1 MNEAPVSTKEPTL
14 VTLADGSID
23 WNAELNTRYAEFER
37 FVSEYIGPEADL
49 DMLRRAFEMMVD
61 RHSKQ
66 VRQSGEPYAT
76 HPLAVAR
83 ICAEL
88 KLGVPSLCAAFLHD
102 VVEDTETSLD
112 EIRETFNDQVAFFV
126 EGLTKL
132 SRIQF
137 QSKEEHQAENLRK
150 LIVAMTRDLRV
161 VLIKLADRLHNI
173 QTLGVCKPDKQRRI
187 ATETL
192 EIYAPL
198 AGRLGINWLKGELED
213 ESLKYL
219 DPVAYQNLKYLIQQ
233 KKSERDAYIESTT
246 LTLRK
251 MLDDAGIQYAEVY
264 GRPKHFYSMYRKMK
278 RSGITFDE
286 IHDITAF
293 RVIVSDKAMCYNVLG
308 LVHDRWRPVAGR
320 FKDYIAVPKGN
331 GYQSLHT
338 TVIGPKGERVEIQI
352 RTRDMHETAE
362 FGVAAHWA
370 YKEGRI
376 VDDESSSTM
385 AWMRSLVETQAEIN
399 DSIEYL
405 ESIKLD
411 LFDDEVFVFTP
422 NGDVKALPRGSTPL
436 DFAYAVH
443 SEVGHHAA
451 HARVNG
457 RHASLRQTLENGDIV
472 EISTREDQHP
482 RPEWL
487 EIAKSSRAR
496 NKIRAYIGQEKRDRA
511 KAIGEDL
518 LSAELRKFDTKLQ
531 KALSEGKCQKVIDQ
545 LKLPSVEQL
554 YVDIG
559 LGRLQADYVVRQ
571 MLPQAAAAAAAFAAA
586 NTAANRQGSQ
596 TYVAPARK
604 FGERIQNYTGNL
616 EDRKAHVVGLTGDVM
631 TSFARCCQP
640 VPGEPIIGYVTRGRG
655 VVVHLQDCDR
665 IRFLEP
671 ERLLEVGWDG
681 ESSEGKQEERRI
693 ARLRIVAKD
702 QQGILAELTNAFTSR
717 RLDINE
723 ARARI
728 RHDGMAVCTFELAV
742 RNAQQLYDA
751 IRAIQKIPVV
761 VSVDR
766 L

>member
-1 MNEAPVSTKEPTL
+1 MNEAPFTTSDPRSPDA
-14 VTLADGSID
+14 ADSPID
-23 WNAELNTRYAEFER
+23 WSVELQRRYGEFEA
-37 FVSEYIGPEADL
+37 FVRGYLGPDGDL
-49 DMLRRAFEMMVD
+49 VMLRRAFEMMVD
-61 RHSKQ
+61 RHSAQ
-66 VRQSGEPYAT
+66 IRQSGEPYAT

-88 KLGVPSLCAAFLHD
+88 RLGVPSLCAAFLHD
-102 VVEDTETSLD
+102 VVEDTETSLE
-112 EIRETFNDQVAFFV
+112 EIREAFNDQVAFFV

-132 SRIQF
+132 SRIEF

-198 AGRLGINWLKGELED
+198 AGRLGINWLKSELED

-219 DPVAYQNLKYLIQQ
+219 DPIAYQNLKRLIHQ
-233 KKSERDAYIESTT
+233 KKSEREGYIEGTT
-246 LTLRK
+246 QTLRT
-251 MLDDAGIQYAEVY
+251 MLDNAGIAYSDVY

-278 RSGITFDE
+278 RSGISFDE

-293 RVIVSDKAMCYNVLG
+293 RVIVRDKATCYNVLG

-352 RTRDMHETAE
+352 RTHEMHETAE
-362 FGVAAHWA
+362 YGVAAHWA
-370 YKEGRI
+370 YKEGRM
-376 VDDESSSTM
+376 VDDSNSV
-385 AWMRSLVETQAEIN
+385 ALGWMNSLVESQEEIN
-399 DSIEYL
+399 DSLEYL

-411 LFDDEVFVFTP
+411 LYDDEVFVFTP

-457 RHASLRQTLENGDIV
+457 RHANLRQTLENGDIV
-472 EISTREDQHP
+472 EIVTREDQHP
-482 RPEWL
+482 RQEWL

-496 NKIRAYIGQEKRDRA
+496 NKIRAFIGQEKRDRA
-511 KAIGEDL
+511 KEIGEEL
-518 LSAELRKFDTKLQ
+518 LAAELRRFDVKLAR
-531 KALSEGKCQKVIDQ
+531 ALSEGKVAKAVDA

-559 LGRLQADYVVRQ
+559 FGRLQAEYVVRQ
-571 MLPQAAAAAAAFAAA
+571 MLPQAAAAAAAAAA
-586 NTAANRQGSQ
+586 TTAARRTTQEI
-596 TYVAPARK
+596 VAPSRR

-616 EDRKAHVVGLTGDVM
+616 EERRAHIVGLTGDVM

-640 VPGEPIIGYVTRGRG
+640 VPGEPIVGYVTRGRG
-655 VVVHLQDCDR
+655 VVIHVQDCDR
-665 IRFLEP
+665 LRFLEP
-671 ERLLEVGWDG
+671 ERLLEVEWDG
-681 ESSEGKQEERRI
+681 VSANGQHDERRV
-693 ARLRIVAKD
+693 ARLRIIARN
-702 QQGILAELTNAFTSR
+702 QQGILAELTSAFTER
-717 RLDINE
+717 RLDISE
-723 ARARI
+723 ARARV
-728 RHDGMAVCTFELAV
+728 RHDGMAVCTFEVVV
-742 RNAQQLYDA
+742 RNAQQLYDG
-751 IRAIQKIPVV
+751 IRAIQKVDGV

>member
-1 MNEAPVSTKEPTL
+1 MQESP
-14 VTLADGSID
+14 ID
-23 WNAELNTRYAEFER
+23 WNAELNRRYDEFDTYVR
-37 FVSEYIGPEADL
+37 GYLGPDADL
-49 DMLRRAFEMMVD
+49 EMLRRAFDMMVD
-61 RHSKQ
+61 RHSTQ
-66 VRQSGEPYAT
+66 FRQSGEPYAT

-88 KLGVPSLCAAFLHD
+88 RLGVPSLCAAFLHD
-102 VVEDTETSLD
+102 VVEDTDTSLD
-112 EIRETFNDQVAFFV
+112 EIRQQFNDQVAFFV

-132 SRIQF
+132 SRIEF

-192 EIYAPL
+192 DIYAPL

-213 ESLKYL
+213 EALKYL
-219 DPVAYQNLKYLIQQ
+219 DPVAYQNLKCLIQQ
-233 KKSERDAYIESTT
+233 KKSERDSYIGATT
-246 LTLRK
+246 ETLRK
-251 MLDDAGIQYAEVY
+251 MLVDAGIQNAEVY

-293 RVIVSDKAMCYNVLG
+293 RVIVNDKATCYNVLG

-362 FGVAAHWA
+362 YGVAAHWA

-376 VDDESSSTM
+376 IDDESANTM
-385 AWMRSLVETQAEIN
+385 AWMHSLVESQEDIH
-399 DSIEYL
+399 DSLEYL

-411 LFDDEVFVFTP
+411 LYDDEVFVFTP
-422 NGDVKALPRGSTPL
+422 NGDVKALPRGATPL

-457 RHASLRQTLENGDIV
+457 RHASLRQTLQNGDIV
-472 EISTREDQHP
+472 EIITREDQHP

-496 NKIRAYIGQEKRDRA
+496 NKIRAFIGQEKRDRA
-511 KAIGEDL
+511 KALGEDL

-531 KALSEGKCQKVIDQ
+531 KALSDGRCQKVVDQ
-545 LKLPSVEQL
+545 LKLPSLEQL

-571 MLPQAAAAAAAFAAA
+571 MLPQAAAQAAAIAAA
-586 NTAANRQGSQ
+586 N
-596 TYVAPARK
+596 APAHKQPQELIAPSRR

-616 EDRKAHVVGLTGDVM
+616 EDRKAHVIGLSGDVM

-655 VVVHLQDCDR
+655 VVIHIQDCDR
-665 IRFLEP
+665 VRFLEP

-681 ESSEGKQEERRI
+681 ASSEGSQAERRI
-693 ARLRIVAKD
+693 ARLRIIAKD
-702 QQGILAELTNAFTSR
+702 QQGILADLTNAFTSR

-728 RHDGMAVCTFELAV
+728 RHDGMAICTFEVVV
-742 RNAQQLYDA
+742 RNAQQLYEA
-751 IRAIQKIPVV
+751 IRDIQKIDGVT
-761 VSVDR
+761 SVDR